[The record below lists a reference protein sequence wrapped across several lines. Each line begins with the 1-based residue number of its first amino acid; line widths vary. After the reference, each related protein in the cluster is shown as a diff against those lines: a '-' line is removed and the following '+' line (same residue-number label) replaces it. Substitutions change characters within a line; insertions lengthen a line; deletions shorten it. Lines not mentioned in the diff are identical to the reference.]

1 MLHFTHLSEM
11 WNQRCAKPPPCTPA
25 PSRRRGCC
33 ALGNARRLLILCHL
47 FTRGEASAGQLAEEL
62 GLGLS
67 ALSQHL
73 GRMRAEGLLGRPP
86 AVLPHQRIRVG
97 ATAPAARQH
106 LQRGPAAHP
115 RNRR

>member
-1 MLHFTHLSEM
+1 MRKAAAMHARAVETARLL
-11 WNQRCAKPPPCTPA
+11 R
-25 PSRRRGCC
+25 
-33 ALGNARRLLILCHL
+33 ALGNARRQLILCRL

-73 GRMRAEGLLGRPP
+73 GRMRTEGLLGQRRHGRQL
-86 AVLPHQRIRVG
+86 VLPHQRIRVG
-97 ATAPAARQH
+97 ATAAAARQH
-106 LQRGPAAHP
+106 LQRCPAAHP